1 MPPVEHV
8 LETALYV
15 DDLERSARFYES
27 VFGFERID
35 SGERLIAMSV
45 RERQVLLLFKKGAS
59 QDHDGTGRLHLAFS
73 IQPAAL
79 AEWEEWLAKKGI
91 SIESRRSWE
100 RGGHSLYFR
109 DPDRHLLEVVT
120 PGCWSIY

>member
-1 MPPVEHV
+1 MPPVEQV

-45 RERQVLLLFKKGAS
+45 RERQVLLLSTEIPFCAS
-59 QDHDGTGRLHLAFS
+59 HSSHSTR
-73 IQPAAL
+73 
-79 AEWEEWLAKKGI
+79 AEG
-91 SIESRRSWE
+91 
-100 RGGHSLYFR
+100 
-109 DPDRHLLEVVT
+109 
-120 PGCWSIY
+120 